1 MTPFRISKTTVLL
14 LTGALL
20 LAGSVSLALLQK
32 KVGSVSEVELTDL
45 ESRDGRLFKKESKQP
60 FSGRV
65 LSHDLSGALR
75 SSAEVQEG
83 FLHGLSE
90 GWFTN
95 GVLQVRESFLGGVS
109 NGTRTKWREDGS
121 VVSETA
127 IVQGVIEGRFS
138 RWHTNGVLAEEA
150 FFKKGVPTGEARM
163 WHADGTLASW
173 CRLEDGKVADSR
185 RWEPGE
191 CREWPVTVAKA
202 P

>member
-1 MTPFRISKTTVLL
+1 MPSRVSKTTAVL

-20 LAGSVSLALLQK
+20 LAGSILWALFQK
-32 KVGSVSEVELTDL
+32 KVPAVSEVELADL
-45 ESRDGRLFKKESKQP
+45 ESRDGRLFKKESKLP

-65 LSHDLSGALR
+65 LSHDSSGVLR
-75 SSAEVQEG
+75 SSAGVQDG
-83 FLHGLSE
+83 VLHGLSE

-95 GVLQVRESFLGGVS
+95 GVLQVRERFVHGVS
-109 NGTRTKWREDGS
+109 NGSRTKWREDGS

-127 IVQGVIEGRFS
+127 IVQGLIEGRFS

-191 CREWPVTVAKA
+191 CREWPATVAKA